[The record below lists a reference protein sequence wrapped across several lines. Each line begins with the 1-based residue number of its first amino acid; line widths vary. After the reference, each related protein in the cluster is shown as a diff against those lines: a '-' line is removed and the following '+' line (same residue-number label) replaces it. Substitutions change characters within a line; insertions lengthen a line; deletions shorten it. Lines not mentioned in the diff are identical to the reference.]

1 MISASKYVNIFLP
14 YLHNWNHVRSGRG
27 EGGAIG
33 VGDLIVWCFL
43 RKVLF
48 RWICVM
54 CQSCKMVSLV
64 PCSMVA
70 VLSVL
75 SSATSN
81 DCFVKCLTCFSSTYA
96 VLPVHSSVS
105 CPSLGEGVGDGH
117 VTVT

>member
-1 MISASKYVNIFLP
+1 MVFPEESAVQMDLCHVSKL
-14 YLHNWNHVRSGRG
+14 
-27 EGGAIG
+27 
-33 VGDLIVWCFL
+33 
-43 RKVLF
+43 
-48 RWICVM
+48 
-54 CQSCKMVSLV
+54 QMVSLV

-81 DCFVKCLTCFSSTYA
+81 DCSVKCLTCFSSTYA
-96 VLPVHSSVS
+96 VLPVHSSDS